1 MRVLWLFLF
10 LFATPVQAATYEEA
24 VKQYVQDIGWTMED
38 LTRYLAKWN
47 MTIHDFSSLDA
58 LKKQLGTPITPERLD
73 ALLLRYDM
81 TREEAEAL
89 LGQFGEQLQHYTF
102 VEDLDY
108 ALSFYRDRYDTMQAM
123 TDMLATIGLTEDEIR
138 RLFER
143 TPPSAKQTFERLD
156 EQMQTLVLR
165 DPSTPLTKQ
174 ERETVLHF
182 WNEWLSLYRLQAK
195 VYEVNEQGRTPIS
208 FEQLQTVHAPVVME
222 WYDEKGNFVA
232 DVYIPR
238 ERMNESTFIDVSEQL
253 AHIGMMAL
261 DLESGLL
268 VARMPK
274 TASSYGMNIIIGVC
288 FLLGSF
294 VLWRKGKRCE
304 PLR

>member
-10 LFATPVQAATYEEA
+10 LFATPVQAATYEEE

-47 MTIHDFSSLDA
+47 MTIYDFSSLHA

-73 ALLLRYDM
+73 ALLLRHNM
-81 TREEAEAL
+81 TKEEAEAL
-89 LGQFGEQLQHYTF
+89 LGQFGEQIQHYTF
-102 VEDLDY
+102 VEHLDY

-123 TDMLATIGLTEDEIR
+123 TDLLATVGLTEEEIR

-143 TPPSAKQTFERLD
+143 TPPSAKQALERLD

-165 DPSTPLTKQ
+165 DPSMPLTKQ
-174 ERETVLHF
+174 ERETVLNF
-182 WNEWLSLYRLQAK
+182 WNEWLSLYQLQAK
-195 VYEVNEQGRTPIS
+195 VYEVNERGRTPIS
-208 FEQLQTVHAPVVME
+208 FEQFQTVAAPVVME
-222 WYDEKGNFVA
+222 WYDKKGNFVA

-238 ERMNESTFIDVSEQL
+238 ERMNESAWIDVSEQL
-253 AHIGMMAL
+253 AHIGKMAL

-274 TASSYGMNIIIGVC
+274 TASSYGMNMIIGLG
-288 FLLGSF
+288 FLLASF
-294 VLWRKGKRCE
+294 VLWRKG
-304 PLR
+304 L

>member
-1 MRVLWLFLF
+1 MVISF

-143 TPPSAKQTFERLD
+143 TPLSAKQTFERLD

>member
-10 LFATPVQAATYEEA
+10 LFATPVQAATYEEE

-47 MTIHDFSSLDA
+47 MTIYDFSSLHA

-73 ALLLRYDM
+73 ALLLRHHM
-81 TREEAEAL
+81 TKEEAEAL
-89 LGQFGEQLQHYTF
+89 LGQFGEQIQHYTF
-102 VEDLDY
+102 VEHLDY

-123 TDMLATIGLTEDEIR
+123 TDLLATIGLTEEEIR

-143 TPPSAKQTFERLD
+143 TPPSAKQALERLD

-165 DPSTPLTKQ
+165 DPSMPLTKQ
-174 ERETVLHF
+174 ERETVLNF
-182 WNEWLSLYRLQAK
+182 WNEWLSLYQLQAK
-195 VYEVNEQGRTPIS
+195 VYEVNERGQTPIS
-208 FEQLQTVHAPVVME
+208 FEQFQTVTAPVVME
-222 WYDEKGNFVA
+222 WYDKEGNFVA

-238 ERMNESTFIDVSEQL
+238 ERMNESAWIDVSEQL
-253 AHIGMMAL
+253 AHIGKMAL

-274 TASSYGMNIIIGVC
+274 TASSYGMNMIIGLG
-288 FLLGSF
+288 FLLASF
-294 VLWRKGKRCE
+294 VLWRKG
-304 PLR
+304 L

>member
-10 LFATPVQAATYEEA
+10 LFATPVQAATYEEE

-47 MTIHDFSSLDA
+47 MTIYDFSSLHA

-73 ALLLRYDM
+73 ALLLRHHM
-81 TREEAEAL
+81 TKEEAEAL
-89 LGQFGEQLQHYTF
+89 LGQFGEQIQHYTF
-102 VEDLDY
+102 VEHLDY
-108 ALSFYRDRYDTMQAM
+108 ALSFYRNRYDTMQAM
-123 TDMLATIGLTEDEIR
+123 TDLLATIGLTEEEIR

-143 TPPSAKQTFERLD
+143 TPPSAKQALERLD

-165 DPSTPLTKQ
+165 DPSMPLTKQ
-174 ERETVLHF
+174 ERETVLNF
-182 WNEWLSLYRLQAK
+182 WNEWLSLYQLQAK
-195 VYEVNEQGRTPIS
+195 VYEVNEQGRTLIS
-208 FEQLQTVHAPVVME
+208 FEQFQTVTAPVVME
-222 WYDEKGNFVA
+222 WYDKKGNFVA

-238 ERMNESTFIDVSEQL
+238 ERMNESAWIDVSEQL
-253 AHIGMMAL
+253 AHIGKMAL

-274 TASSYGMNIIIGVC
+274 TASSYGMNMIIGLG
-288 FLLGSF
+288 FLLASF
-294 VLWRKGKRCE
+294 VLWRKG
-304 PLR
+304 L

>member
-102 VEDLDY
+102 VEDLNY

-143 TPPSAKQTFERLD
+143 TPLSAKQTFERLD

>member
-123 TDMLATIGLTEDEIR
+123 TDMLATIGLTEEEIR

-143 TPPSAKQTFERLD
+143 TPPSAKQALERLD

-165 DPSTPLTKQ
+165 DPSMPLTKQ
-174 ERETVLHF
+174 ERETVLNF
-182 WNEWLSLYRLQAK
+182 WNEWLSLYQLQAK
-195 VYEVNEQGRTPIS
+195 VYEVNERGRTPIS
-208 FEQLQTVHAPVVME
+208 FEQFQTVAAPVVME
-222 WYDEKGNFVA
+222 WYDKEGDFVA

-238 ERMNESTFIDVSEQL
+238 ERMNESAWIDVSEQL
-253 AHIGMMAL
+253 AHIGKMAL

-274 TASSYGMNIIIGVC
+274 TASSYGMNMLIGLG
-288 FLLGSF
+288 LLLASF
-294 VLWRKGKRCE
+294 VLWRKGM
-304 PLR
+304 

>member
-81 TREEAEAL
+81 TKEEAEAL

-288 FLLGSF
+288 FLLASF